1 MINLNDWDSL
11 KHPIPGMR
19 YGTHNGEKAIM
30 VPLRQVE
37 ELFKDTPFRQSWPY
51 RAIDVDHGTGM
62 VSFYLADW
70 LNLNATPL
78 TPGFQPTIF
87 PVLSS
92 SDLGDKKPWG
102 WQGLP
107 DSPVDDDKTQVI
119 PNVTKCSYAQYK
131 DYMGLNESFRY
142 CTKCGK
148 KESEH
153 E

>member
-1 MINLNDWDSL
+1 MNLDDWDSL
-11 KHPIPGMR
+11 KHPIPGLR

-30 VPLRQVE
+30 VPIRQVE
-37 ELFKDTPFRQSWPY
+37 ELFPADPWTHK
-51 RAIDVDHGTGM
+51 AIDIDQVSGM
-62 VSFYLADW
+62 ASFYLADW
-70 LNLNATPL
+70 LTLNAVPL
-78 TPGFQPTIF
+78 APGFTPITI
-87 PVLSS
+87 PVLSA